1 VLRRRSDTHEHRQA
15 YDAQAVVFAEGSCL
29 ILVINLTACPS
40 DAPSFAA
47 TILGTT
53 EDIGLPATVL
63 ANTGFAS
70 GEAVA
75 ALAARK
81 IDRLLA
87 IGRTQPHR
95 PYDFR
100 PPPDPKPPRRISEP
114 WRLKMQAKLESE
126 DAKARYALRKQTIEL
141 VFGIIKSA
149 LGVTRFRLRGLAN
162 TAAEWTLI
170 ALAYKCRRLHRLQQA

>member
-1 VLRRRSDTHEHRQA
+1 MRRSDTHEHRQA
-15 YDAQAVVFAEGSCL
+15 YDAQAVVFAEGSRL
-29 ILVINLTACPS
+29 ILVTNLTACPS

-95 PYDFR
+95 AYDCR
-100 PPPDPKPPRRISEP
+100 PPPETKPPRRISQP
-114 WRLKMQAKLESE
+114 WRLDMQAKPDKP
-126 DAKARYALRKQTIEL
+126 DAKARYAQRKQTVEP
-141 VFGIIKSA
+141 VFGIITSV
-149 LGVTRFRLRGLAN
+149 LGFTRFRLRGLAH
-162 TAAEWTLI
+162 AAGRTLI
-170 ALAYKCRRLHRLQQA
+170 ALACNCRRLHRLRQA